1 MTADGAIRGA
11 SVAFRDYLTE
21 VGRDL
26 AAGNA
31 TEHTHRPALKALL
44 IALDPDVRPV
54 NEPKRIE
61 CGAPDFIVT
70 RGDLPVGYIEA
81 KDVGRSLDEIER
93 DEQLKRYR
101 ESLSNLILTDYLEF
115 RWYKDGEKQGAARI
129 AYVGDSGKLRPD
141 REGQKQAAAMFSW
154 FLAQEPPI
162 VGKPED
168 LARRMAAL
176 TRIVRDIVQ
185 AALEHDRSG
194 GSPLREQLEGFRRVL
209 IHDLGEEQF
218 ADMYAQT
225 IAYGLFAARVN
236 APADQH
242 FSRQH
247 AAYDLPKTNPFLRQM
262 FGQIAG
268 PELDERI
275 AWAVDDLAE
284 LLARARMDLVLED
297 IGKRTRQEDP
307 VVHFYET
314 FLAAYD
320 RKMREARGV
329 YYTPEPVVSYIVRS
343 VDHILK
349 TEFGLPDGLADNSMI
364 EVPVPGKPKETRM
377 VHKVQI
383 LDPACGTGTFLA
395 QVIETIRDTVVAK
408 HGAGMWPGYVHDHLL
423 PRLYGFELLM
433 APYAIAHLKLGL
445 RLKET
450 GYDIEQSERLR
461 VYLTNSLE
469 EAHEREHGQLTFFG
483 TWLAEE
489 ADRASEVKRELPIM
503 VVLGNP
509 PYSGHSANTGEWI
522 SKLLHGEDATS
533 GGRAGSYFEVD
544 GLPLRN
550 TQLKWLSDDYVKFIR
565 FGQWRVERTGHGV
578 LAFVTNHSYLDSP
591 TFAGMRWALL
601 TEFDA
606 IDVLD
611 LHGNAKRAGAS
622 PDGRPDENVFDIQ
635 QGVAISIY
643 VKHGPS
649 NGTLATV
656 NHHDLWGTRSEKY
669 AALSSTDCRTTE
681 WKPLQLRQPRYS
693 LVPQNIDHLDEYEAA
708 WAVPDI
714 FGVTG
719 KPAPGI
725 VTTQDSFAIS
735 WTPEQAVEKVER
747 LLATKSEQEARSL
760 FRLCSQNQW
769 VYERA
774 KRELASP
781 EWREAVTPIL
791 YRPFDTR
798 WTIWNRNV
806 AVHRRERITRY
817 LLGGGNL
824 ALLTSRLTKGEA
836 FHHVQATRLVPE
848 VICMSPR
855 TSNNGFVFPLY
866 LRTEAQHQAAL
877 ASAASD
883 GLATDA
889 NLSTEFLHT
898 IAKSTG
904 LEYGLDPRGD
914 IGETFGPKDV
924 FDYVFGML
932 HAPSYRARFD
942 EFLREDFPR
951 IPLTSDRELFREL
964 CRRGSRLVTLHLM
977 EANDLAPVTTYPV
990 PGDNRVE
997 KVRYTEPGQGAEQGR
1012 VWINATQNFEGVP
1025 PEVWEFHVGGYQ
1037 VCAKWLKDRKGRLLS
1052 YADLTHYQYVVAALA
1067 ETIALMREID
1077 DVIEAHGGWPLK

>member
-1 MTADGAIRGA
+1 MSVDGAIRGA

-141 REGQKQAAAMFSW
+141 REGQTQAAAMFSS
-154 FLAQEPPI
+154 FLAQAPPI

-168 LARRMAAL
+168 LAKRMAAL
-176 TRIVRDIVQ
+176 TRIVRDIVR

-194 GSPLREQLEGFRRVL
+194 GSPLREQLESFRRVL
-209 IHDLGEEQF
+209 IHELGEEQF

-236 APADQH
+236 APADEH

-268 PELDERI
+268 PELDDRI

-284 LLARARMDLVLED
+284 LLARARMDLVLADFGE
-297 IGKRTRQEDP
+297 RTRQEDP

-343 VDHILK
+343 VDHILR

-395 QVIETIRDTVVAK
+395 QVIETIRNTVVAK

-469 EAHEREHGQLTFFG
+469 EAREREHGQLTFFG

-503 VVLGNP
+503 VILGNP
-509 PYSGHSANTGEWI
+509 PYSVSSQNKGDWITALLKDYKAGLNEKKLNLDNDFIKFMRFAQYRIEQTGYGILAFITDNTYLYGPTHRRMRE
-522 SKLLHGEDATS
+522 SLHNSFDAT
-533 GGRAGSYFEVD
+533 
-544 GLPLRN
+544 
-550 TQLKWLSDDYVKFIR
+550 YV
-565 FGQWRVERTGHGV
+565 
-578 LAFVTNHSYLDSP
+578 LN
-591 TFAGMRWALL
+591 
-601 TEFDA
+601 
-606 IDVLD
+606 
-611 LHGNAKRAGAS
+611 LHGNSRKREAA
-622 PDGRPDENVFDIQ
+622 PDGSKDENVFDIQ
-635 QGVAISIY
+635 QGAAIGVY
-643 VKHGPS
+643 VK
-649 NGTLATV
+649 
-656 NHHDLWGTRSEKY
+656 
-669 AALSSTDCRTTE
+669 ALSEVPSAKMLRYTDIWGSR
-681 WKPLQLRQPRYS
+681 
-693 LVPQNIDHLDEYEAA
+693 
-708 WAVPDI
+708 
-714 FGVTG
+714 
-719 KPAPGI
+719 PA
-725 VTTQDSFAIS
+725 
-735 WTPEQAVEKVER
+735 KYER
-747 LLATKSEQEARSL
+747 LLAEDVSSSAWEKTEPVAPSFAYIPRDDAMREEYAAGWGLTDAMPIFQNAIKTDRDAL
-760 FRLCSQNQW
+760 FVAMSRDELSQRMSTFYSSAGLEPAFANQFDMRDSSS
-769 VYERA
+769 YDIAKRRA
-774 KRELASP
+774 KTSYSESS
-781 EWREAVTPIL
+781 VHSFL
-791 YRPFDTR
+791 YRPFDSR
-798 WTIWNRNV
+798 WLYYRV
-806 AVHRRERITRY
+806 
-817 LLGGGNL
+817 G
-824 ALLTSRLTKGEA
+824 LTSRPAWDVMQHMLGHA
-836 FHHVQATRLVPE
+836 NVGLLATRQTADAWDCLA
-848 VICMSPR
+848 
-855 TSNNGFVFPLY
+855 TSTLCGHKACAAYDINSLFPLY
-866 LRTEAQHQAAL
+866 VYPAAGHEAARRP
-877 ASAASD
+877 
-883 GLATDA
+883 
-889 NLSTEFLHT
+889 NLSDEFCSDVASNTQLRWIGDGSGDLAESVGPDDAVAYIYAAFH
-898 IAKSTG
+898 S
-904 LEYGLDPRGD
+904 PR
-914 IGETFGPKDV
+914 
-924 FDYVFGML
+924 
-932 HAPSYRARFD
+932 YRARYA
-942 EFLREDFPR
+942 EYLKTDFPR
-951 IPLTSDRELFREL
+951 IPLTSNRELFREL
-964 CRRGSRLVTLHLM
+964 CRLGARLVTLHLM
-977 EANDLAPVTTYPV
+977 EAADLAPMTTFPV

-1012 VWINATQNFEGVP
+1012 AWINATQYFEGVP

-1037 VCAKWLKDRKGRLLS
+1037 VCAKWLKDRKGRQLS
-1052 YADLTHYQYVVAALA
+1052 YDDLTHYQYVAAALA

-1077 DVIEAHGGWPLK
+1077 EVIEAHGGWPLK

>member
-1 MTADGAIRGA
+1 MTANGAIRGA
-11 SVAFRDYLTE
+11 SAAFRDYLTE

-54 NEPKRIE
+54 NEPRRIE
-61 CGAPDFIVT
+61 CGAPDYIVT
-70 RGDLPVGYIEA
+70 RNDLPVGYIEA

-115 RWYKDGEKQGAARI
+115 RWFKDGEKQQTARI

-141 REGQKQAAAMFSW
+141 REGQKQAAAMFGA

-168 LARRMAAL
+168 LAKRMAAL
-176 TRIVRDIVQ
+176 TRIVRDIVRS
-185 AALEHDRSG
+185 ALEHDRSG

-236 APADQH
+236 APADEH

-297 IGKRTRQEDP
+297 FGKRTRQEDP

-469 EAHEREHGQLTFFG
+469 EAHEREHGQLNFFG
-483 TWLAEE
+483 NWLAEE

-503 VVLGNP
+503 VILGNP
-509 PYSGHSANTGEWI
+509 PYSGQPANTGEWI
-522 SKLLHGEDATS
+522 TQLLHG
-533 GGRAGSYFEVD
+533 VD
-544 GLPLRN
+544 GDSSVTQADYFSVDGGPLGEN
-550 TQLKWLSDDYVKFIR
+550 NPKWLYDDYVKFIR
-565 FGQWRVERTGHGV
+565 FAQWRVEKTGAGV
-578 LAFVTNHSYLDSP
+578 VGLITNHGFLSNP
-591 TFAGMRWALL
+591 TFRGMRQSLMQSFDSLYLL
-601 TEFDA
+601 DM
-606 IDVLD
+606 
-611 LHGNAKRAGAS
+611 HGNAQKREKA
-622 PDGRPDENVFDIQ
+622 PDGGRDENVFDISV
-635 QGVAISIY
+635 GAAVSLLVSSSSARRGESR
-643 VKHGPS
+643 VLH
-649 NGTLATV
+649 A
-656 NHHDLWGTRSEKY
+656 DLWGVRGTDGASKTSSGKYGWLADNTVATTAWTELEPRSPFY
-669 AALSSTDCRTTE
+669 L
-681 WKPLQLRQPRYS
+681 
-693 LVPQNIDHLDEYEAA
+693 LVPHDTTHLDEYQAL
-708 WAVPDI
+708 WRITDVMPLHSNGLITSRDKFV
-714 FGVTG
+714 FGFSKDEV
-719 KPAPGI
+719 ARR
-725 VTTQDSFAIS
+725 VADFA
-735 WTPEQAVEKVER
+735 
-747 LLATKSEQEARSL
+747 
-760 FRLCSQNQW
+760 
-769 VYERA
+769 
-774 KRELASP
+774 ASP
-781 EWREAVTPIL
+781 LEE
-791 YRPFDTR
+791 
-798 WTIWNRNV
+798 
-806 AVHRRERITRY
+806 
-817 LLGGGNL
+817 
-824 ALLTSRLTKGEA
+824 SR
-836 FHHVQATRLVPE
+836 VR
-848 VICMSPR
+848 
-855 TSNNGFVFPLY
+855 
-866 LRTEAQHQAAL
+866 
-877 ASAASD
+877 
-883 GLATDA
+883 
-889 NLSTEFLHT
+889 
-898 IAKSTG
+898 
-904 LEYGLDPRGD
+904 YGLR
-914 IGETFGPKDV
+914 DV
-924 FDYVFGML
+924 
-932 HAPSYRARFD
+932 
-942 EFLREDFPR
+942 REM
-951 IPLTSDRELFREL
+951 PLEESQR
-964 CRRGSRLVTLHLM
+964 
-977 EANDLAPVTTYPV
+977 
-990 PGDNRVE
+990 
-997 KVRYTEPGQGAEQGR
+997 
-1012 VWINATQNFEGVP
+1012 
-1025 PEVWEFHVGGYQ
+1025 
-1037 VCAKWLKDRKGRLLS
+1037 
-1052 YADLTHYQYVVAALA
+1052 
-1067 ETIALMREID
+1067 
-1077 DVIEAHGGWPLK
+1077 

>member
-11 SVAFRDYLTE
+11 STAFRDYLTE

-54 NEPKRIE
+54 NEPRRIE
-61 CGAPDFIVT
+61 CGAPDYIVT
-70 RGDLPVGYIEA
+70 RNDLPVGYIEA

-115 RWYKDGEKQGAARI
+115 RWYKDGEKKQTARI
-129 AYVGDSGKLRPD
+129 AHVGDPGKLRPD
-141 REGQKQAAAMFSW
+141 REGQKQAAAMFGS

-185 AALEHDRSG
+185 RALEHDRSG

-209 IHDLGEEQF
+209 IHDLSEEQF

-236 APADQH
+236 APADEH

-284 LLARARMDLVLED
+284 LLARARMDLVLQD
-297 IGKRTRQEDP
+297 FGKRTRQEDP

-445 RLKET
+445 RLKDT

-469 EAHEREHGQLTFFG
+469 EAREREHGQLTFFG

-503 VVLGNP
+503 VILGNP
-509 PYSGHSANTGEWI
+509 PYSGVSTNMSPEAAQ
-522 SKLLHGEDATS
+522 LVDAY
-533 GGRAGSYFEVD
+533 RIVD
-544 GLPLRN
+544 GHPLGER
-550 TQLKWLSDDYVKFIR
+550 KVWLQDDYVKFMALAQRRI
-565 FGQWRVERTGHGV
+565 ERTGYGV
-578 LAFVTNHSYLDSP
+578 VGLVTNHGYLDNP
-591 TFAGMRWALL
+591 TFRGMRQSLL
-601 TEFDA
+601 RTFDDIA
-606 IDVLD
+606 VLD
-611 LHGNAKRAGAS
+611 LHGSSKKRETS
-622 PDGRPDENVFDIQ
+622 PDGSPDVNVFDIQ
-635 QGVAISIY
+635 QGVAVALMARLDGQRRS
-643 VKHGPS
+643 VSVLRH
-649 NGTLATV
+649 A
-656 NHHDLWGTRSEKY
+656 DLWGTRRAKY
-669 AALSSTDCRTTE
+669 DYLDTAELSTVAWQELAPRTPDYWFVPRDEEFIDEYQSAWSLTDVLTTRVSGVITARDAFVVGFSDAEISARMYVFLDPALSDDQVKARLGLKE
-681 WKPLQLRQPRYS
+681 NYS
-693 LVPQNIDHLDEYEAA
+693 WRVA
-708 WAVPDI
+708 
-714 FGVTG
+714 
-719 KPAPGI
+719 
-725 VTTQDSFAIS
+725 
-735 WTPEQAVEKVER
+735 
-747 LLATKSEQEARSL
+747 EARKSL
-760 FRLCSQNQW
+760 RDSETWENEF
-769 VYERA
+769 A
-774 KRELASP
+774 
-781 EWREAVTPIL
+781 TIL
-791 YRPFDTR
+791 YRPFDRRRVLFDDAVVWRTR
-798 WTIWNRNV
+798 GELMRQMSKSRTLGL
-806 AVHRRERITRY
+806 ITS
-817 LLGGGNL
+817 GQ
-824 ALLTSRLTKGEA
+824 TKDEWG
-836 FHHVQATRLVPE
+836 VLATRDIAGHKSVTAYD
-848 VICMSPR
+848 IS
-855 TSNNGFVFPLY
+855 SVFPVYSVVAESTLTHADPPLSGTDRMRSNISPDFALVLSARLSLTMGSEDVIHYLY
-866 LRTEAQHQAAL
+866 AVMYSPTYR
-877 ASAASD
+877 SRYR
-883 GLATDA
+883 
-889 NLSTEFLHT
+889 EFLK
-898 IAKSTG
+898 I
-904 LEYGLDPRGD
+904 
-914 IGETFGPKDV
+914 
-924 FDYVFGML
+924 
-932 HAPSYRARFD
+932 
-942 EFLREDFPR
+942 DFPR

-964 CRRGSRLVTLHLM
+964 CRLGARLVTLHLM
-977 EANDLAPVTTYPV
+977 EADDLAPMTTYPV

-997 KVRYTEPGQGAEQGR
+997 KLRYTEPGQGAEQGR
-1012 VWINATQNFEGVP
+1012 VWINATQHFEGVP

-1037 VCAKWLKDRKGRLLS
+1037 VCAKWLKDRKGRQLS

-1077 DVIEAHGGWPLK
+1077 EVIEARGGWPLS

>member
-11 SVAFRDYLTE
+11 SAAFRDYLTE

-61 CGAPDFIVT
+61 CGAPDYIVT
-70 RGDLPVGYIEA
+70 RNDLPVGYIEA

-115 RWYKDGEKQGAARI
+115 RWFKDGEKQQTARI

-141 REGQKQAAAMFSW
+141 REGQKQAAAMFSS

-176 TRIVRDIVQ
+176 TRIVRDIVR

-209 IHDLGEEQF
+209 IHDLSEEQF

-236 APADQH
+236 APADEH

-297 IGKRTRQEDP
+297 FGKRTRQEDP

-395 QVIETIRDTVVAK
+395 QVIETIRDTVVSK
-408 HGAGMWPGYVHDHLL
+408 HGAGLWPGYVHDHLL

-445 RLKET
+445 RLKQT

-469 EAHEREHGQLTFFG
+469 AAHERELGQLTFFG
-483 TWLAEE
+483 SWLAEE

-503 VVLGNP
+503 VILGNP
-509 PYSGHSANTGEWI
+509 PYSGESANRGKWI
-522 SKLLHGEDATS
+522 TALLHGEGSPGPGTS
-533 GGRAGSYFEVD
+533 SDYFEVD
-544 GLPLRN
+544 GKPLGEK
-550 TQLKWLSDDYVKFIR
+550 TSKWLNNDYVR
-565 FGQWRVERTGHGV
+565 FLRFAQWRIETTGYGV
-578 LAFVTNHSYLDSP
+578 VGMITDNGYLDSP
-591 TFAGMRWALL
+591 TFRGMRQCLGRAYDSISILN
-601 TEFDA
+601 
-606 IDVLD
+606 
-611 LHGNAKRAGAS
+611 LHGNSNKRERCPDGS
-622 PDGRPDENVFDIQ
+622 PDYNVFDIQ
-635 QGVAISIY
+635 QGVAVALFAKGESRSTDCS
-643 VKHGPS
+643 PS
-649 NGTLATV
+649 V
-656 NHHDLWGTRSEKY
+656 HYSDLWGTRELKY
-669 AALSSTDCRTTE
+669 PTLLSSDVGSTQWTALHPSSPE
-681 WKPLQLRQPRYS
+681 YLF
-693 LVPQNIDHLDEYEAA
+693 VPQDDSLREEYERG
-708 WAVPDI
+708 WFLKDVMPLN
-714 FGVTG
+714 G
-719 KPAPGI
+719 PGM
-725 VTTQDSFAIS
+725 TTARDAFVIDFSD
-735 WTPEQAVEKVER
+735 TPLVER
-747 LLATKSEQEARSL
+747 ARTFMDPQLGDAEVQERLGIAKKKGWDVSEAR
-760 FRLCSQNQW
+760 RLL
-769 VYERA
+769 
-774 KRELASP
+774 REDTHPMSEIIRP
-781 EWREAVTPIL
+781 VL
-791 YRPFDTR
+791 YRPFDE
-798 WTIWNRNV
+798 
-806 AVHRRERITRY
+806 RRILYHPSVVWRT
-817 LLGGGNL
+817 
-824 ALLTSRLTKGEA
+824 
-836 FHHVQATRLVPE
+836 VQPVMGPMIKRANIGLIATRQTRDQWDV
-848 VICMSPR
+848 
-855 TSNNGFVFPLY
+855 FVTRCAMTHKSMAAYDINTLFPLY
-866 LRTEAQHQAAL
+866 HAPAADDVLHLEPRDSASEANMAKGFVE
-877 ASAASD
+877 AASQLGED
-883 GLATDA
+883 LG
-889 NLSTEFLHT
+889 
-898 IAKSTG
+898 
-904 LEYGLDPRGD
+904 PRGLLCY
-914 IGETFGPKDV
+914 IYGC
-924 FDYVFGML
+924 L
-932 HAPSYRARFD
+932 HSPTYRRRYGA
-942 EFLREDFPR
+942 FLTRDFPR
-951 IPLTSDRELFREL
+951 IPLTSDRDLFREL
-964 CRRGSRLVTLHLM
+964 CRLGARLVTLHLM
-977 EANDLAPVTTYPV
+977 EADDLPPITTYPV

-1012 VWINATQNFEGVP
+1012 VWINATQYFEGVP

-1037 VCAKWLKDRKGRLLS
+1037 VCAKWLKDRKGWQLS

-1067 ETIALMREID
+1067 ETISLMREID
-1077 DVIEAHGGWPLK
+1077 GVIEAHGGWPIA

>member
-11 SVAFRDYLTE
+11 SAAFRDYLTE

-54 NEPKRIE
+54 NEPRRIE

-70 RGDLPVGYIEA
+70 RNALPVGYIEA

-141 REGQKQAAAMFSW
+141 REGQRHAAAMFSS

-168 LARRMAAL
+168 LAKRMAAL

-185 AALEHDRSG
+185 RALEHDRSG

-236 APADQH
+236 APADER

-297 IGKRTRQEDP
+297 FGKRTRHEDP

-320 RKMREARGV
+320 RKMRQARGV

-364 EVPVPGKPKETRM
+364 EVPVPGKPKETRK

-469 EAHEREHGQLTFFG
+469 EAREREHGQLTFFG
-483 TWLAEE
+483 SWLAEE

-509 PYSGHSANTGEWI
+509 PYSGVSTNMSAEATQ
-522 SKLLHGEDATS
+522 LVDAY
-533 GGRAGSYFEVD
+533 RVVD
-544 GLPLRN
+544 GKPLGER
-550 TQLKWLSDDYVKFIR
+550 KVWLQDDYVKFMAFAQRRI
-565 FGQWRVERTGHGV
+565 ERTGHGIV
-578 LAFVTNHSYLDSP
+578 AFVSNHGYLDNLSHRGLRRSLLG
-591 TFAGMRWALL
+591 TFDEILVVDM
-601 TEFDA
+601 
-606 IDVLD
+606 
-611 LHGNAKRAGAS
+611 HGNTKKREKC
-622 PDGRPDENVFDIQ
+622 PDGSKDENIFDIQ
-635 QGVAISIY
+635 QGVAIGIFIRGLKGGTGARRVRRADLYGARRAKYEWLSASTTAATEWQPLEPVAKNYSFAVTDRARAEEFDGLISI
-643 VKHGPS
+643 
-649 NGTLATV
+649 TDAF
-656 NHHDLWGTRSEKY
+656 R
-669 AALSSTDCRTTE
+669 LSSSGIQTSRDHVVYGFDDSELRETVGLFDASEECTSNSVLRTRF
-681 WKPLQLRQPRYS
+681 WQ
-693 LVPQNIDHLDEYEAA
+693 
-708 WAVPDI
+708 
-714 FGVTG
+714 G
-719 KPAPGI
+719 KRVKDYAPG
-725 VTTQDSFAIS
+725 
-735 WTPEQAVEKVER
+735 
-747 LLATKSEQEARSL
+747 
-760 FRLCSQNQW
+760 
-769 VYERA
+769 
-774 KRELASP
+774 
-781 EWREAVTPIL
+781 
-791 YRPFDTR
+791 DTR
-798 WTIWNRNV
+798 
-806 AVHRRERITRY
+806 
-817 LLGGGNL
+817 G
-824 ALLTSRLTKGEA
+824 
-836 FHHVQATRLVPE
+836 
-848 VICMSPR
+848 
-855 TSNNGFVFPLY
+855 
-866 LRTEAQHQAAL
+866 
-877 ASAASD
+877 
-883 GLATDA
+883 
-889 NLSTEFLHT
+889 
-898 IAKSTG
+898 
-904 LEYGLDPRGD
+904 
-914 IGETFGPKDV
+914 
-924 FDYVFGML
+924 
-932 HAPSYRARFD
+932 
-942 EFLREDFPR
+942 
-951 IPLTSDRELFREL
+951 
-964 CRRGSRLVTLHLM
+964 
-977 EANDLAPVTTYPV
+977 
-990 PGDNRVE
+990 
-997 KVRYTEPGQGAEQGR
+997 
-1012 VWINATQNFEGVP
+1012 
-1025 PEVWEFHVGGYQ
+1025 
-1037 VCAKWLKDRKGRLLS
+1037 
-1052 YADLTHYQYVVAALA
+1052 
-1067 ETIALMREID
+1067 
-1077 DVIEAHGGWPLK
+1077 

>member
-11 SVAFRDYLTE
+11 SAAFRDYLTE

-54 NEPKRIE
+54 NEPRRIE
-61 CGAPDFIVT
+61 CGAPDYIVT
-70 RGDLPVGYIEA
+70 RNDLPVGYIEA

-115 RWYKDGEKQGAARI
+115 RWYRDGEKQKTARI

-141 REGQKQAAAMFSW
+141 REGQRHAAAMFSS

-185 AALEHDRSG
+185 RALEHDRSG

-236 APADQH
+236 APADEH
-242 FSRQH
+242 FSRKH
-247 AAYDLPKTNPFLRQM
+247 AAY
-262 FGQIAG
+262 
-268 PELDERI
+268 
-275 AWAVDDLAE
+275 DLAE

-297 IGKRTRQEDP
+297 FGKRTRQEDP

-320 RKMREARGV
+320 RKMRKSRGV

-343 VDHILK
+343 VDHILR

-469 EAHEREHGQLTFFG
+469 EASEREHGQLTFFG
-483 TWLAEE
+483 NWLAEE

-503 VVLGNP
+503 VILGNP
-509 PYSGHSANTGEWI
+509 PYSASSQNKGEWI
-522 SKLLHGEDATS
+522 TELLKDYKTGLNEKKLNL
-533 GGRAGSYFEVD
+533 
-544 GLPLRN
+544 
-550 TQLKWLSDDYVKFIR
+550 DDDFIKFIR
-565 FGQWRVERTGHGV
+565 FAQWRIERTGCGIVGV
-578 LAFVTNHSYLDSP
+578 VTNNAYLDGP
-591 TFAGMRWALL
+591 THRRMRAELL
-601 TEFDA
+601 RAFDS
-606 IDVLD
+606 IHLLD
-611 LHGNAKRAGAS
+611 LHGSSRRRERGPEGLAE
-622 PDGRPDENVFDIQ
+622 ENVFDIQ
-635 QGVAISIY
+635 QGVAIALL
-643 VKHGPS
+643 VKRPTAGKKR
-649 NGTLATV
+649 TLHAER
-656 NHHDLWGTRSEKY
+656 WGGRASKYAWLEENRSE
-669 AALSSTDCRTTE
+669 STE
-681 WKPLQLRQPRYS
+681 WSDLPTRPPSHLFIPIRGNESEYRALISLSTVFEVLKSGLNTDRDRLCIDFEAQALASRMRRLFEGDIDDAFRQRYDVRAS
-693 LVPQNIDHLDEYEAA
+693 SSYDPEAA
-708 WAVPDI
+708 
-714 FGVTG
+714 
-719 KPAPGI
+719 
-725 VTTQDSFAIS
+725 
-735 WTPEQAVEKVER
+735 
-747 LLATKSEQEARSL
+747 
-760 FRLCSQNQW
+760 
-769 VYERA
+769 A
-774 KRELASP
+774 KRTKYDPLAM
-781 EWREAVTPIL
+781 RVCL
-791 YRPFDTR
+791 YRPFDLRAIYYQVGFTSRPVAEAQGNMLQPNIGLLLARQTKEAFGAFVTR
-798 WTIWNRNV
+798 HLSTHKIV
-806 AVHRRERITRY
+806 AVY
-817 LLGGGNL
+817 D
-824 ALLTSRLTKGEA
+824 
-836 FHHVQATRLVPE
+836 
-848 VICMSPR
+848 R
-855 TSNNGFVFPLY
+855 TS
-866 LRTEAQHQAAL
+866 
-877 ASAASD
+877 
-883 GLATDA
+883 
-889 NLSTEFLHT
+889 
-898 IAKSTG
+898 
-904 LEYGLDPRGD
+904 
-914 IGETFGPKDV
+914 
-924 FDYVFGML
+924 
-932 HAPSYRARFD
+932 
-942 EFLREDFPR
+942 
-951 IPLTSDRELFREL
+951 
-964 CRRGSRLVTLHLM
+964 
-977 EANDLAPVTTYPV
+977 LAPLFIYGRSDAPTLDALERRPNLHPDFVS
-990 PGDNRVE
+990 
-997 KVRYTEPGQGAEQGR
+997 KLQEQLGLP
-1012 VWINATQNFEGVP
+1012 FE
-1025 PEVWEFHVGGYQ
+1025 
-1037 VCAKWLKDRKGRLLS
+1037 A
-1052 YADLTHYQYVVAALA
+1052 
-1067 ETIALMREID
+1067 
-1077 DVIEAHGGWPLK
+1077 EAHGDLDLSLIHI

>member
-11 SVAFRDYLTE
+11 SAAFRDYLTE

-54 NEPKRIE
+54 NEPRRIE
-61 CGAPDFIVT
+61 CGAPDYIVT
-70 RGDLPVGYIEA
+70 RNDLPVGYIEA

-115 RWYKDGEKQGAARI
+115 RWYKDGEKQQTARI

-141 REGQKQAAAMFSW
+141 REGQKQAAAMFSS

-168 LARRMAAL
+168 LAKRMAAL
-176 TRIVRDIVQ
+176 TRIVRDIVRS
-185 AALEHDRSG
+185 ALEHDRSG

-236 APADQH
+236 APADEH
-242 FSRQH
+242 FTRQH

-297 IGKRTRQEDP
+297 FGKRTRHEDP

-450 GYDIEQSERLR
+450 GYDIEQSERLQ

-469 EAHEREHGQLTFFG
+469 EAHEHQHPQLSLFS

-489 ADRASEVKRELPIM
+489 ADNASGVKRDAPVL

-509 PYSGHSANTGEWI
+509 PYSANSVNAGEWLAG
-522 SKLLHGEDATS
+522 LLHGEDSLS
-533 GGRAGSYFEVD
+533 GASTASYFHV
-544 GLPLRN
+544 GGKPLGERN
-550 TQLKWLSDDYVKFIR
+550 PKWLYDDYVKFLR
-565 FGQWRVERTGHGV
+565 FAHWRIDRTGFGV
-578 LAFVTNHSYLDSP
+578 LAFVTNHGYLNNP
-591 TFAGMRWALL
+591 TFRGMRWSLMQ
-601 TEFDA
+601 TFDE
-606 IDVLD
+606 IRLLD
-611 LHGNAKRAGAS
+611 LHGSSKKKEAPPGGIADA
-622 PDGRPDENVFDIQ
+622 NVFDIQ
-635 QGVAISIY
+635 QGVCIGVFVKLPNRGLSAPQIS
-643 VKHGPS
+643 H
-649 NGTLATV
+649 AE
-656 NHHDLWGTRSEKY
+656 LWGDRKHKYDWLSRNDIAATDWTEIEPTAPFYPFVPVDRDLEEEYSKGWRLTDAFGLSNTGFITSRDRFAIGFSKDEVLGRVSDLLRIGAAGGREKY
-669 AALSSTDCRTTE
+669 G
-681 WKPLQLRQPRYS
+681 LRDTRERS
-693 LVPQNIDHLDEYEAA
+693 LDET
-708 WAVPDI
+708 V
-714 FGVTG
+714 
-719 KPAPGI
+719 
-725 VTTQDSFAIS
+725 
-735 WTPEQAVEKVER
+735 R
-747 LLATKSEQEARSL
+747 LLASEPDLESHVQR
-760 FRLCSQNQW
+760 C
-769 VYERA
+769 
-774 KRELASP
+774 
-781 EWREAVTPIL
+781 L
-791 YRPFDTR
+791 YRPFDER
-798 WTIWNRNV
+798 WIFY
-806 AVHRRERITRY
+806 HRALVRWPVYQVMRHFLSGE
-817 LLGGGNL
+817 NL
-824 ALLTSRLTKGEA
+824 ALVSARSNKSSGADHFYCTRLMAETKAGEA
-836 FHHVQATRLVPE
+836 STQS
-848 VICMSPR
+848 C
-855 TSNNGFVFPLY
+855 VFPLY
-866 LRTEAQHQAAL
+866 LSSEADHQPELYDGRLHHARL
-877 ASAASD
+877 LSNLSPRFVRAASD
-883 GLATDA
+883 ALGRSFDDIPGQDQTGDVGSLGL
-889 NLSTEFLHT
+889 
-898 IAKSTG
+898 
-904 LEYGLDPRGD
+904 
-914 IGETFGPKDV
+914 
-924 FDYVFGML
+924 FDYLYAIAHSVT
-932 HAPSYRARFD
+932 YRERYS
-942 EFLREDFPR
+942 EFFKMDFPR
-951 IPLTSDRELFREL
+951 IPLTSNRDLFREL
-964 CRRGSRLVTLHLM
+964 CRLGSRLVTLHLM
-977 EANDLAPVTTYPV
+977 EADDLAPGAKYQGS
-990 PGDNRVE
+990 GDNRVE

-1012 VWINATQNFEGVP
+1012 VWINVTQYFEGVP

-1037 VCAKWLKDRKGRLLS
+1037 VCAKWLKDRKGRQLS
-1052 YADLTHYQYVVAALA
+1052 YDDLTHYQFVVAALA
-1067 ETIALMREID
+1067 ETIELMREID
-1077 DVIEAHGGWPLK
+1077 EVIEAHGGWPLS

>member
-11 SVAFRDYLTE
+11 SAAFRDYLTE

-54 NEPKRIE
+54 NEPRRIE

-70 RGDLPVGYIEA
+70 RNDLPVGYIEA

-115 RWYKDGEKQGAARI
+115 RWFKDGEKQQTARI

-141 REGQKQAAAMFSW
+141 REGQKQAAAMFSS

-176 TRIVRDIVQ
+176 TRIVRDIVR

-236 APADQH
+236 APADEH

-247 AAYDLPKTNPFLRQM
+247 AAYDLPKTTHFLRQM

-297 IGKRTRQEDP
+297 FGKRTRQEDP

-408 HGAGMWPGYVHDHLL
+408 HGAGMWPGYVHDHML

-469 EAHEREHGQLTFFG
+469 EAREREHGQLTFFG

-509 PYSGHSANTGEWI
+509 PYSNSSQNRGEWI
-522 SKLLHGEDATS
+522 SELVADYKRGLGERKVNLD
-533 GGRAGSYFEVD
+533 
-544 GLPLRN
+544 
-550 TQLKWLSDDYVKFIR
+550 DDYVKFIR
-565 FGQWRVERTGHGV
+565 FGQWRIDHTGSGV
-578 LAFVTNHSYLDSP
+578 LAFVTNHAFLDNP
-591 TFAGMRWALL
+591 TFRQMRRCLMAS
-601 TEFDA
+601 FDHLS
-606 IDVLD
+606 ILD
-611 LHGNAKRAGAS
+611 LHGDSRRGEIS
-622 PDGRPDENVFDIQ
+622 PDGSKDENVFDIQ
-635 QGVAISIY
+635 QGVSISLL
-643 VKHGPS
+643 VRHEHPKEAS
-649 NGTLATV
+649 QV
-656 NHHDLWGTRSEKY
+656 RFSELWGDRTSKY
-669 AALSSTDCRTTE
+669 ARLLDSFCDSTD
-681 WKPLQLRQPRYS
+681 WQALQPREPHLLFTPQDDELSEEYLRGTPVTEMFGEYTTAIQTARDS
-693 LVPQNIDHLDEYEAA
+693 LAIAFSAEELRAKLGAFADVTIPNEAIRA
-708 WAVPDI
+708 RY
-714 FGVTG
+714 GVTDG
-719 KPAPGI
+719 RGWTVREARRMLRDAGIRPELMMPYSYRPYDQRAIYYSPIVVAWPRTQIAQHVAGRSNLVLLCTRNSNSPAAGVAL
-725 VTTQDSFAIS
+725 VTRGLAD
-735 WTPEQAVEKVER
+735 KR
-747 LLATKSEQEARSL
+747 LLA
-760 FRLCSQNQW
+760 
-769 VYERA
+769 
-774 KRELASP
+774 
-781 EWREAVTPIL
+781 
-791 YRPFDTR
+791 
-798 WTIWNRNV
+798 
-806 AVHRRERITRY
+806 
-817 LLGGGNL
+817 G
-824 ALLTSRLTKGEA
+824 SRGEA
-836 FHHVQATRLVPE
+836 KFLYLYKWPPRIDAQPNALEVAKTESAIPNLNPAFVQSLVQATGFHFVSQGLGDCREAIGPE
-848 VICMSPR
+848 AILNYV
-855 TSNNGFVFPLY
+855 
-866 LRTEAQHQAAL
+866 L
-877 ASAASD
+877 AV
-883 GLATDA
+883 
-889 NLSTEFLHT
+889 LS
-898 IAKSTG
+898 S
-904 LEYGLDPRGD
+904 
-914 IGETFGPKDV
+914 
-924 FDYVFGML
+924 
-932 HAPSYRARFD
+932 PSYRDRYAD
-942 EFLREDFPR
+942 FLKSDFPR
-951 IPLTSDRELFREL
+951 IPITSHRELFREL
-964 CRRGSRLVTLHLM
+964 CRLGARLVTLHLM
-977 EANDLAPVTTYPV
+977 EADDLASAATYEGG
-990 PGDNRVE
+990 GDNRGE

-1012 VWINATQNFEGVP
+1012 VWINATQYFEGLP
-1025 PEVWEFHVGGYQ
+1025 PEVCAFHVGGYQ
-1037 VCAKWLKDRKGRLLS
+1037 VCAKWLKDRKGRQLS
-1052 YADLTHYQYVVAALA
+1052 YDDLTHYQYCL
-1067 ETIALMREID
+1067 LY
-1077 DVIEAHGGWPLK
+1077 